1 MRTPRYRVSTRRRR
15 SPGVR
20 AGSAGARAGR
30 YPSRGR
36 TARALRPRGPRTAVA
51 SGRRVFEGDEQA
63 AAAGGQLRVQLV
75 RVAPAQFGRQGDQ
88 RGAIEHRVAI
98 AQQVRIQPERVA
110 EDQFDPARLVMAAV
124 MRVADFGPQAVF
136 GEELRDREFRQFD
149 AEHAMALRREP
160 GHVQRFPRQWHEHLR
175 ARGHAE
181 RGPVLEQQ
189 RRRRGLVEADLVV
202 LPALM
207 PEIGVHRDLPL
218 RFAKGEEKIIRPP
231 THPPSASRAA
241 ASRRAI
247 RARRGNRRAP

>member
-20 AGSAGARAGR
+20 AGSVGARAGR
-30 YPSRGR
+30 CPSRGR
-36 TARALRPRGPRTAVA
+36 TARALRPGDRERRAVA
-51 SGRRVFEGDEQA
+51 FGLRVFEGDEQA

-124 MRVADFGPQAVF
+124 MRVADLGPQAVL

-181 RGPVLEQQ
+181 RRPVLEQQ

-202 LPALM
+202 VPALV
-207 PEIGVHRDLPL
+207 PKSGW
-218 RFAKGEEKIIRPP
+218 RPVP
-231 THPPSASRAA
+231 YKP
-241 ASRRAI
+241 
-247 RARRGNRRAP
+247 G